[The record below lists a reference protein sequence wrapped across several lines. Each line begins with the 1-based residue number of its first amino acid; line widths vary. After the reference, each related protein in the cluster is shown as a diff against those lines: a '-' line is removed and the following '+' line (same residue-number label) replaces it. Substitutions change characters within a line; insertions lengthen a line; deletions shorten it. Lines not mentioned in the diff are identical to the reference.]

1 MACTA
6 ASLPAS
12 CPAQSWRVPAA
23 SSTSSLMTERMAL
36 LMILLDVSPTPI
48 GLIPGHLSRAIK
60 RLAVSGAS
68 PSGSTYVVHSFLATK
83 AKLLHRSTE
92 AVWNE
97 VQSRLQPVASMPE
110 GPAEPWVCRA
120 AEWMAAPFKQSK
132 ITGWVRVGW

>member
-36 LMILLDVSPTPI
+36 LMILLDVSPTPTGRI
-48 GLIPGHLSRAIK
+48 SGHLSRAIK

-83 AKLLHRSTE
+83 AKLLHRSTGMRCR
-92 AVWNE
+92 VVSNRWHRCLRGL
-97 VQSRLQPVASMPE
+97 QSHGCVEQQSGWLHHSSNQRLL
-110 GPAEPWVCRA
+110 GG
-120 AEWMAAPFKQSK
+120 F
-132 ITGWVRVGW
+132 RVGW